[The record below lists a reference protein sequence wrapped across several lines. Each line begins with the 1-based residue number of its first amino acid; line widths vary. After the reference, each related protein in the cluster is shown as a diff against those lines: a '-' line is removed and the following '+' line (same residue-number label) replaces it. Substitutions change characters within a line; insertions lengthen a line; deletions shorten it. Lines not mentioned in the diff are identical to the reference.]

1 MDAIMNSANT
11 NAKVKEATEKLM
23 NEVDNSTVGI
33 VYIHS
38 SVGATLICTAN
49 YANHSGIKSLSF

>member
-1 MDAIMNSANT
+1 MNSANT

-38 SVGATLICTAN
+38 SVRATLICTAN
-49 YANHSGIKSLSF
+49 YANHSGIFGRSDR